1 MRGENSFHPAFGFKL
16 NLKFKFYKQGC
27 YDYHAK
33 GSRCWQYTVVLRG
46 NKEMLGAR
54 GEYFEPKLGFE
65 KSTPIMQNKKKIV
78 FF

>member
-1 MRGENSFHPAFGFKL
+1 MIIMQKEA
-16 NLKFKFYKQGC
+16 
-27 YDYHAK
+27 D
-33 GSRCWQYTVVLRG
+33 VG
-46 NKEMLGAR
+46 NTQQSSEETKKILGAR